1 MHIQQYL
8 SIISSHTFSLCF
20 LDNVCTL
27 HARLHGGPLG
37 SPCLMPFSDE
47 QRVFLFQSPGS
58 KAQLYTSKVKE
69 SARGQPT
76 LHNSS

>member
-8 SIISSHTFSLCF
+8 SINSSHTFSLCF